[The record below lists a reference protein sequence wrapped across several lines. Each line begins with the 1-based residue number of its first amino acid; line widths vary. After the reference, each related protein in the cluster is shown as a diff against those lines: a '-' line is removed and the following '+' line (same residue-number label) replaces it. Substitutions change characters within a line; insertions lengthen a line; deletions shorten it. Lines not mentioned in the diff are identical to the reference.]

1 MQRRPTDVDGMQR
14 TFTTYA
20 GTDMVATL
28 NIPGKGPI
36 VFGNLSQISYSI
48 YRAKF
53 PVLALG
59 RVTPKGFTR
68 GMRTVTGIL
77 QFTDFDE
84 TIVYRCLEEIR
95 EQGYKVLMD
104 EMPMFDVT
112 ISMANEFGSKSV
124 MTIYGI
130 TTFTEGK
137 VMGVNNMFTENVYE
151 FYALDIDPLSKVKR
165 LGG

>member
-1 MQRRPTDVDGMQR
+1 MYRRPTDVEGFHQ
-14 TFTTYA
+14 TLTSYA
-20 GTDMVATL
+20 GNDMVATL
-28 NIPGKGPI
+28 NIPGKGPL
-36 VFGNLSQISYSI
+36 VFGNLSSISYSV
-48 YRAKF
+48 YRAKY

-68 GMRTVTGIL
+68 GMRTVSGIM

-95 EQGYKVLMD
+95 EMGYKVLMD

-112 ISMANEFGSKSV
+112 ISMANEFGSKSK

-130 TTFTEGK
+130 TTYTEGK
-137 VMGVNNMFTENVYE
+137 VMGINSMFTESVYE
-151 FYALDIDPLSKVKR
+151 FYALDIDPLTRVDR